1 MPGGPGDPELTAL
14 LMSWRDGDDQAL
26 ERLTPIVYQHL
37 RALARFYMRQERGD
51 HTLQATALVHELFLR
66 LADQREVNWRNRDHF
81 YGTASQVMRRVLVDH
96 ARKKQAAK
104 RGGAG
109 QIKVELPLTS
119 LSPDSEVLAI
129 DQALRRLES
138 IDARKAQVVER
149 KYFGGMTTEET
160 ADSLSVSA
168 ATVERD
174 WTMAKAW
181 LFRELKGSATQT

>member
-1 MPGGPGDPELTAL
+1 
-14 LMSWRDGDDQAL
+14 
-26 ERLTPIVYQHL
+26 
-37 RALARFYMRQERGD
+37 MRQERSD

-66 LADQREVNWRNRDHF
+66 LVDQREVNWQNRDHF

-109 QIKVELPLTS
+109 QIKLETPLTS
-119 LSPDSEVLAI
+119 LSPDSEVLAV
-129 DQALRRLES
+129 DQALRKLES

-160 ADSLSVSA
+160 ADSLAVSV

-181 LFRELKGSATQT
+181 LFRELRGPSPQS